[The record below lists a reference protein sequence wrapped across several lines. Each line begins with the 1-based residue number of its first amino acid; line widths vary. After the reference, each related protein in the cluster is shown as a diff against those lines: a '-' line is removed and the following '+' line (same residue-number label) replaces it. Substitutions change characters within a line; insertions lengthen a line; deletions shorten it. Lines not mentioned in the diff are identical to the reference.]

1 MSRLMCRARTM
12 QVCFKSTRN
21 MPRLSLALK
30 LFVAYFL
37 GQPCAEI
44 FLLGLHSTKAQ
55 SAWPQRCLWASAKL
69 KCHNAPVSRVYV
81 RGRVLCV
88 CVCILESAVQLAR
101 RKSEHTYTHT
111 HRHAYYKCL
120 SVWHSTFLYAVH
132 INCIIYVTF
141 MLASRSLAYTLSL
154 SFLFSLSPMA
164 LPLTHSDC
172 RWQLWAI

>member
-1 MSRLMCRARTM
+1 MRRDFFVRFAQHQSAVSVAT
-12 QVCFKSTRN
+12 T
-21 MPRLSLALK
+21 LSLSQRQTEVPQCSSFAC
-30 LFVAYFL
+30 V
-37 GQPCAEI
+37 CERE
-44 FLLGLHSTKAQ
+44 
-55 SAWPQRCLWASAKL
+55 SA
-69 KCHNAPVSRVYV
+69 V
-81 RGRVLCV
+81 CV

-172 RWQLWAI
+172 R